1 MALATALKNAAD
13 AAIKKVGSDVT
24 IEFVT
29 LGSYNTTTG
38 EAFESTS
45 STTVKGVLDN
55 VKKSEINDL
64 AYGANKVGL
73 LQISKRLTVSAK
85 SLTNEPMPDDRV
97 ILSSKTYQIVTV
109 ETIMQEN
116 VAVVYDIYLKA

>member
-13 AAIKKVGSDVT
+13 AAIKKIGSDVT

-29 LGSYNTTTG
+29 LGSYNTVTG
-38 EAFESTS
+38 EAFESSTS
-45 STTVKGVLDN
+45 VTVKGVLDN

-73 LQISKRLTVSAK
+73 LQISKRLTVSAL

-109 ETIMQEN
+109 ETVMQEN